1 MSLVSVAFQISPVCI
16 LLAII
21 LTCVFMFSIICVHN
35 CCGGSLFPVIPNS
48 YLCRS
53 FQAVYDGLRCH
64 VVMFILPEVH
74 LPVPE
79 ILVIVSSGCPLKR
92 GGCIKAGFN
101 CSLVTCPRKR
111 SLRLNMS
118 SKQRWLFLIRGN

>member
-1 MSLVSVAFQISPVCI
+1 MCVCSPLSV
-16 LLAII
+16 
-21 LTCVFMFSIICVHN
+21 SIIVVVDLY
-35 CCGGSLFPVIPNS
+35 SLLYPTAICAEVFK
-48 YLCRS
+48 LCMMDCI
-53 FQAVYDGLRCH
+53 VRCH

-79 ILVIVSSGCPLKR
+79 ILVIVSSGCPLKK